1 MKEEYDKFELYKK
14 KKKLINDIK
23 NLSKN
28 EHIQIFHIIKNANIK
43 YTENNNGIFINLNN
57 INDEILYKLI
67 DFIKYTKFNNNELEK
82 IDKIRD
88 KIREDNICNQIY

>member
-1 MKEEYDKFELYKK
+1 MNNEDTRLELYKIK
-14 KKKLINDIK
+14 KTLINDIK

-57 INDEILYKLI
+57 INDNILYKLI

-82 IDKIRD
+82 IDKIQD
-88 KIREDNICNQIY
+88 KLREENIK

>member
-1 MKEEYDKFELYKK
+1 MNIQNNREEEYKIKK
-14 KKKLINDIK
+14 NLINDIK

-28 EHIQIFHIIKNANIK
+28 EHIQIFHIIKNANVK

-57 INDEILYKLI
+57 IKDDLLYKLI

-82 IDKIRD
+82 IDKIQD
-88 KIREDNICNQIY
+88 KLREENIK

>member
-1 MKEEYDKFELYKK
+1 MNKEDNKIELYKIK
-14 KKKLINDIK
+14 KNLINDIK

-57 INDEILYKLI
+57 INNALLYKLI

-82 IDKIRD
+82 IDKIQD
-88 KIREDNICNQIY
+88 KLREENIK